1 MRIDG
6 WDDALM
12 KVIADHAARPYQ
24 AGVSDCF
31 AMAMDGVGA
40 VTGVRP
46 YADVRYSTDLGAA
59 RQMKRRG
66 FADLQEAVAAVL
78 PPRDRAILHRGDVA
92 VIPGTVGPTLGLVV
106 AGGIAW
112 KNSRLQVLPLSFAT
126 SFFAVD

>member
-12 KVIADHAARPYQ
+12 AVIADHAARPYE
-24 AGVSDCF
+24 AGRSDCF
-31 AMAMDGVGA
+31 TMAMDGVGA

-46 YADVRYSTDLGAA
+46 YADVRYTTDAGGV
-59 RQMKRRG
+59 RIMRRRG
-66 FADLQEAVAAVL
+66 FADLREALAAVL
-78 PPRDRAILHRGDVA
+78 PERDKAFVIRGDVA
-92 VIPGTVGPTLGLVV
+92 VIPGTAGPTLGLVV

-112 KNSRLQVLPLSFAT
+112 KNSRLQLLPLSVAT

>member
-12 KVIADHAARPYQ
+12 TVIADHAARPYQ
-24 AGVSDCF
+24 AGGSDCF
-31 AMAMDGVGA
+31 CLAMDGVGA

-59 RQMKRRG
+59 RLMKRRG

-78 PPRDRAILHRGDVA
+78 PPRNRAQVQRGDVA
-92 VIPGTVGPTLGLVV
+92 VLPGSGGPTLGLVV
-106 AGGIAW
+106 AGGVAW
-112 KNSRLQVLPLSFAT
+112 KNDRLRILPLSVAT
-126 SFFAVD
+126 HFFAVD